1 MKNLCYNKYKGKL
14 FIADLFHK
22 KFYTEVTQMADNATK
37 LSINTE
43 VLRKMAEIATLEV
56 EGVVGIAK
64 KNYDLKDAVKAKGP
78 MQGIKIESV
87 NGALEIGIYI
97 TVKQDAKVKDVA
109 DKVQENVKD
118 KIQTMTNTAVT
129 RVNVIIAD
137 IAFEDKKPEKK

>member
-1 MKNLCYNKYKGKL
+1 MKNLCYNRYKGKV
-14 FIADLFHK
+14 FIADLSHK

-56 EGVVGIAK
+56 EGVASIAK
-64 KNYDLKDAVKAKGP
+64 KNYDLKDAVKAKSP

-87 NGALEIGIYI
+87 NGALQLGIYI
-97 TVKQDAKVKDVA
+97 TVKKDAKVKEVA
-109 DKVQENVKD
+109 AKVQENVKD

-129 RVNVIIAD
+129 RVNVVVAD
-137 IAFEDKKPEKK
+137 IAFNNASTDEE

>member
-1 MKNLCYNKYKGKL
+1 MKNLCYNRNKGKL

-56 EGVVGIAK
+56 EGVVSIAK
-64 KNYDLKDAVKAKGP
+64 KNYDLKDAVKAKSP

-87 NGALEIGIYI
+87 NGALELGIFI
-97 TVKQDAKVKDVA
+97 NVKKEAKVKEVA
-109 DKVQENVKD
+109 AKVQENVKD

-129 RVNVIIAD
+129 RVNVVVAGIVFD
-137 IAFEDKKPEKK
+137 DKKNDEE

>member
-1 MKNLCYNKYKGKL
+1 MKNLCYNRDKGKV

-56 EGVVGIAK
+56 EGVASIAK

-87 NGALEIGIYI
+87 NGALEIGIFI
-97 TVKQDAKVKDVA
+97 TVKKEAKVKDVA
-109 DKVQENVKD
+109 DKVQANVKD

-129 RVNVIIAD
+129 RVNVVVAD
-137 IAFEDKKPEKK
+137 IVFDDKKSDEE

>member
-1 MKNLCYNKYKGKL
+1 
-14 FIADLFHK
+14 
-22 KFYTEVTQMADNATK
+22 MADNATK

-56 EGVVGIAK
+56 DGVAGIAK

-87 NGALEIGIYI
+87 NGALQIGIFI
-97 TVKQDAKVKDVA
+97 NVKKEAKVKEVA
-109 DKVQENVKD
+109 AKVQENVKD

-129 RVNVIIAD
+129 KVNVVVAD
-137 IAFEDKKPEKK
+137 IVFEELEAE

>member
-1 MKNLCYNKYKGKL
+1 MKNLCYNRYKGKV
-14 FIADLFHK
+14 FIADLSHK

-56 EGVVGIAK
+56 EGVASIAK

-87 NGALEIGIYI
+87 NGALQLGIYI
-97 TVKQDAKVKDVA
+97 TVKKDAKVKEVA
-109 DKVQENVKD
+109 AKVQENVKD

-129 RVNVIIAD
+129 RVNVVVAD
-137 IAFEDKKPEKK
+137 IAFNNASADEE

>member
-1 MKNLCYNKYKGKL
+1 MKNLCYNRYKGKV
-14 FIADLFHK
+14 FIANSFDK

-43 VLRKMAEIATLEV
+43 VLRKMAELATLEI
-56 EGVVGIAK
+56 EGVASIAK

-87 NGALEIGIYI
+87 NGALHIGIFI
-97 TVKQDAKVKDVA
+97 TVKNDAKVKDVA
-109 DKVQENVKD
+109 AKVQENVKD

-129 RVNVIIAD
+129 RVNVVVAD
-137 IAFEDKKPEKK
+137 IAFEKASLDKE

>member
-1 MKNLCYNKYKGKL
+1 MKNLCYNRYEGKV
-14 FIADLFHK
+14 FIADLSHK

-56 EGVVGIAK
+56 EGVASIAK
-64 KNYDLKDAVKAKGP
+64 KNYDLKDAVKAKSP

-87 NGALEIGIYI
+87 NGALQLGIYI
-97 TVKQDAKVKDVA
+97 TVKKDAKVKEVA
-109 DKVQENVKD
+109 AKVQENVKD

-129 RVNVIIAD
+129 RVNVVVAD
-137 IAFEDKKPEKK
+137 IAFDNASTEEE

>member
-1 MKNLCYNKYKGKL
+1 MKNLCYNRNKSKI

-43 VLRKMAEIATLEV
+43 VLRKMAEIATLEI
-56 EGVVGIAK
+56 EGVAAIAK
-64 KNYDLKDAVKAKGP
+64 KNYDLKDAVKAKSP

-87 NGALEIGIYI
+87 NGALEIGIFI
-97 TVKQDAKVKDVA
+97 TVKKDAKVKDVA

-129 RVNVIIAD
+129 KVNVIIAD
-137 IAFEDKKPEKK
+137 IVFDESKSDDE

>member
-1 MKNLCYNKYKGKL
+1 MKNLCYNRSKGKV
-14 FIADLFHK
+14 FIADLSIK

-56 EGVVGIAK
+56 EGVAAIAK

-78 MQGIKIESV
+78 FQGIKIESV
-87 NGALEIGIYI
+87 NGALQIGIYI
-97 TVKQDAKVKDVA
+97 TVKKGAKVKDVA
-109 DKVQENVKD
+109 AKVQENVKD

-129 RVNVIIAD
+129 RVNVVVAD
-137 IAFEDKKPEKK
+137 IVFGGEEVEE

>member
-1 MKNLCYNKYKGKL
+1 MKNLCYNRNKGKV
-14 FIADLFHK
+14 FIADLSIK

-56 EGVVGIAK
+56 EGVASIAK

-78 MQGIKIESV
+78 FQGIKIESV

-97 TVKQDAKVKDVA
+97 TVKKDAKVKEVA
-109 DKVQENVKD
+109 DKVQQNVKD

-129 RVNVIIAD
+129 RVNVD
-137 IAFEDKKPEKK
+137 ISDIVFGDEPVEE

>member
-1 MKNLCYNKYKGKL
+1 MKNLCYNRYKGKV
-14 FIADLFHK
+14 FIADLSHK

-56 EGVVGIAK
+56 EGVASIAK
-64 KNYDLKDAVKAKGP
+64 KNYDLKDAVKVKSP

-87 NGALEIGIYI
+87 NGALQLGIYI
-97 TVKQDAKVKDVA
+97 TVKKDAKVKEVA
-109 DKVQENVKD
+109 AKVQENVKD

-129 RVNVIIAD
+129 RVNVVVAD
-137 IAFEDKKPEKK
+137 IAFNNASADEE

>member
-1 MKNLCYNKYKGKL
+1 MKNLCYNRYKGKV
-14 FIADLFHK
+14 FIADLSHK

-56 EGVVGIAK
+56 EGVASIAK
-64 KNYDLKDAVKAKGP
+64 KNYDLKDAVKVKSP

-87 NGALEIGIYI
+87 NGALQLGIYI
-97 TVKQDAKVKDVA
+97 TVKKDAKVKEVA
-109 DKVQENVKD
+109 AKVQENVKD

-129 RVNVIIAD
+129 RVNVVVAD
-137 IAFEDKKPEKK
+137 IAFNNANADEE

>member
-1 MKNLCYNKYKGKL
+1 MKNLCYNRNKGKV
-14 FIADLFHK
+14 FIADLSIK

-56 EGVVGIAK
+56 EGVAAIAK

-78 MQGIKIESV
+78 FQGIKIESV
-87 NGALEIGIYI
+87 NGALQIGIYI
-97 TVKQDAKVKDVA
+97 TVKKEAKVKDVA
-109 DKVQENVKD
+109 AKVQENVKD

-129 RVNVIIAD
+129 RVNVVVAD
-137 IAFEDKKPEKK
+137 IVFGGEEVEE

>member
-1 MKNLCYNKYKGKL
+1 
-14 FIADLFHK
+14 
-22 KFYTEVTQMADNATK
+22 MADNATK

-56 EGVVGIAK
+56 EGVASIAK
-64 KNYDLKDAVKAKGP
+64 INYDLKDAVKAKSP

-97 TVKQDAKVKDVA
+97 TVKKEVKVKEVA
-109 DKVQENVKD
+109 EKVQQNVKE

-129 RVNVIIAD
+129 KVNVVVAD
-137 IAFEDKKPEKK
+137 IVFEELEAE